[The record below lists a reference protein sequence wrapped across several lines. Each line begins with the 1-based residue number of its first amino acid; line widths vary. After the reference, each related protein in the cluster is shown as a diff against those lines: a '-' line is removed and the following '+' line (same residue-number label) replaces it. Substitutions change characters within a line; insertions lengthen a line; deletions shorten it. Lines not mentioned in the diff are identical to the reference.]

1 MSDPD
6 VHEDWPDHGTE
17 IPNQGD
23 STMSLA
29 KATLIRAVRTLAQT
43 AVALIGTAAVF
54 EDVPWEAV
62 ASGAG
67 LAAVLSVLTSIAT
80 GLPETEG

>member
-1 MSDPD
+1 MTDPD
-6 VHEDWPDHGTE
+6 VHENWPDHGPE
-17 IPNQGD
+17 NQGD

-67 LAAVLSVLTSIAT
+67 LAALLSALTSIAT